1 MRDRTRLGAAALT
14 CAGLMLATLSV
25 TPVSAWDRGV
35 VETFA
40 VLPAGTPMI
49 EGLTVGRDGNVYVT
63 TFDPRPTATPPAQLF
78 VFNDDGKLL
87 RQVAIQG
94 STAAT
99 LGLAFHPST
108 HVLL

>member
-25 TPVSAWDRGV
+25 TPASAWDRGV

-63 TFDPRPTATPPAQLF
+63 TFDPASTTGAPALLF
-78 VFNDDGKLL
+78 VFNDNGELL
-87 RQVAIQG
+87 RRVTIAG
-94 STAAT
+94 SSPAT
-99 LGLAFHPST
+99 LGL
-108 HVLL
+108 